1 MQIGGKKNGPQVGQ
15 YDKILKENLE
25 ETLPVIIKEV
35 LKLDVS
41 HSEELPDDIQHTKER
56 KPDVLKKV
64 TDVNGESYVLHIEFQ
79 LKDEKEMVYRMAEYS
94 VMLMRKY
101 GLPIKQYVIFLMDT
115 LPLMETAFNY
125 EHHKYDFTLI
135 RLSSINYRVFLKSK
149 DPKVQ
154 LLGILGDFGGEDR
167 YTAVESIIVNLE
179 ANTKGDLEKERNYN
193 QLRIFIQLRTNIEQ
207 YYYHAMDSVSDFFR
221 VERDPYYKRG
231 IIKGK
236 TETSEKMKH
245 AFVKNLLM
253 EPGFSDEQVARLAEV
268 SIDYVQQVRTGLN
281 NK

>member
-1 MQIGGKKNGPQVGQ
+1 MQKSGKKNGPQVGQ

-25 ETLPVIIKEV
+25 ETLPVIIKDI
-35 LKLDVS
+35 LKLAIF
-41 HSEELPDDIQHTKER
+41 HTEELPDDIQHTKER

-64 TDVNGESYVLHIEFQ
+64 IDVHGESYVLHIEFQ

-101 GLPIKQYVIFLMDT
+101 GLPIKQYVIFLMDM
-115 LPLMETAFNY
+115 LPLMATSFNH
-125 EHHKYDFTLI
+125 EHHQYDFTLI

-154 LLGILGDFGGEDR
+154 LLGILGDFGGEDKSS
-167 YTAVESIIVNLE
+167 AIESIIINLE
-179 ANTKGDLEKERNYN
+179 ANTSGDLEKERNYN

-207 YYYHAMDSVSDFFR
+207 YYYKAMDSVSKFFR

-231 IIKGK
+231 VIKGK
-236 TETSEKMKH
+236 IETSEKMKH

-268 SIDYVQQVRTGLN
+268 SIDYVQQVRAELN